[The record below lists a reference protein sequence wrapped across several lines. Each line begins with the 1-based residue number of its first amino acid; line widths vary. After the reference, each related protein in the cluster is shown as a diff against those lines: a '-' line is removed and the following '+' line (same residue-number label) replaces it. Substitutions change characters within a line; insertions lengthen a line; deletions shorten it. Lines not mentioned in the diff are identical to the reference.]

1 MRTYGSMGALRGVAN
16 SAAQAKMMC
25 QIDVRLRQ
33 SAVGV
38 SHSAPGV
45 PGCVIAL
52 VVIGVSTVV
61 MYHSACDGHGGCR
74 DAVEV

>member
-1 MRTYGSMGALRGVAN
+1 VHCEGLPTLS
-16 SAAQAKMMC
+16 AQAKMMC

-33 SAVGV
+33 SAAG
-38 SHSAPGV
+38 SEPQRSWGPGV
-45 PGCVIAL
+45 CYST
-52 VVIGVSTVV
+52 VVMGVSTVV

>member
-1 MRTYGSMGALRGVAN
+1 MEAWVHCEGLPTLS
-16 SAAQAKMMC
+16 AQAKMMC

-38 SHSAPGV
+38 SHSALGV
-45 PGCVIAL
+45 IGVCYST
-52 VVIGVSTVV
+52 VVMGVSTVV
-61 MYHSACDGHGGCR
+61 MYHSAAMVTGGCR